1 MASPVISTLAN
12 VVGLELHVT
21 PVNGCMVPSVK
32 VPVATNCSSLL
43 MRTEG
48 FCGET
53 AIDTSWAAPIVA
65 DVEPEM
71 VPDIAET
78 MTEPCF
84 TPVKRPLALIV
95 ATVESD
101 VAQLTDERAFVEP
114 SE

>member
-1 MASPVISTLAN
+1 
-12 VVGLELHVT
+12 
-21 PVNGCMVPSVK
+21 
-32 VPVATNCSSLL
+32 
-43 MRTEG
+43 
-48 FCGET
+48 
-53 AIDTSWAAPIVA
+53 
-65 DVEPEM
+65 M